1 MGGAILINHDFRAN
15 SSFVF
20 PLFTKISLHCNG
32 LWKLRQS
39 MFLSKVL
46 MLRYTPGTN
55 RRLLRFLIEFAHCH
69 RNLAKLTPISIVAG
83 SNRKCNIETTQRED
97 CTMHIASFKWC
108 VGDNNVVW
116 KSVAGFHFLY
126 FEHTSYPVFRHP
138 RNIYTGWFFWL
149 VPP

>member
-1 MGGAILINHDFRAN
+1 
-15 SSFVF
+15 
-20 PLFTKISLHCNG
+20 
-32 LWKLRQS
+32 

-83 SNRKCNIETTQRED
+83 SNRKCNIETTQKED

-108 VGDNNVVW
+108 VGDYNVVW

-126 FEHTSYPVFRHP
+126 FEHTSYPVFSHP
-138 RNIYTGWFFWL
+138 RNIYSCHSKYSQERNCWVTVIDL
-149 VPP
+149 LLSVVATRPL